1 MSPAPSFTRAALTAA
16 GIASLGTLPM
26 QLLSNQ
32 SVLIRADLHFGDAA
46 QGLLIS
52 ASSAT
57 AALASVAITRFGE
70 RRGRRALTLLAAT
83 GTAVCAL
90 GAGAVADSYWVLLA
104 FICVG
109 GIGNAGLTTAANFS
123 LSETVPPGRQG
134 LGFGI
139 KQSAPPAAALIAG
152 LAVPAVGLWLG
163 WRWSYAILGVLALVL
178 ILVATRIPRP
188 SASSIAKV
196 TAAHGDPDA
205 APRLALLLTAVAM
218 CTANGAAMSLVAFL
232 PQWAHASGLRT
243 SAAGFLVAAGSA
255 LAIAGRL
262 FVGFGADRRVGRN
275 LPVVTGQ
282 MALGAIGFAV
292 LALGTGP
299 SVVVGGLLAFAIGW
313 SWPGLLIFA
322 VVRLGRD
329 RPNSAAA
336 VVQAGAFAGGGFGPL
351 FFGLVASAWGYPVAW
366 WVMAVGMS
374 VGAMLLFV
382 ARRLFVSDLALRPM
396 PQDAHPAS
404 MPAPTPT

>member
-1 MSPAPSFTRAALTAA
+1 
-16 GIASLGTLPM
+16 M

-32 SVLIRADLHFGDAA
+32 SVLIRVDLHFGDAA

-57 AALASVAITRFGE
+57 AALASVAITGFGE
-70 RRGRRALTLLAAT
+70 RRGRRALTLLAAS
-83 GTAVCAL
+83 GTLVCAL
-90 GAGAVADSYWVLLA
+90 GASAVAHSYWVLLA

-123 LSETVPPGRQG
+123 LSANVPPGRQG

-163 WRWSYAILGVLALVL
+163 WRWSYAILGLLALVL
-178 ILVATRIPRP
+178 IRVATRIPRP
-188 SASSIAKV
+188 SSSSISKV
-196 TAAHGDPDA
+196 RAADGDPDA

-218 CTANGAAMSLVAFL
+218 CTANGAAMALVAFL
-232 PQWAHASGLRT
+232 PQWAHESGLRT

-299 SVVVGGLLAFAIGW
+299 AVVIGGLLAFAIGW

-351 FFGLVASAWGYPVAW
+351 LFGLVASVWGYPVAW
-366 WVMAVGMS
+366 WVMAVGMCA
-374 VGAMLLFV
+374 GAVLLFV
-382 ARRLFVSDLALRPM
+382 ARRLFVSDLNLRPM
-396 PQDAHPAS
+396 PQDAHPTS
-404 MPAPTPT
+404 LPTPA